1 MSAEINEVNKELYLG
16 LVKLLSKKDYSRFSL
31 TQKFQAK
38 GFSSDEIEACLQE
51 LEKKKFY
58 QENNY
63 TEMRVK
69 YWLRKGYN
77 FTMILYK
84 AKEERLSLEMSDLK
98 IMAHDLGYDP
108 LEQMKNIFTKRFAA
122 KWERDD
128 LEPLVRQK
136 LEQKILRY
144 FLSKNHSLGD
154 IKQLLQKH

>member
-1 MSAEINEVNKELYLG
+1 
-16 LVKLLSKKDYSRFSL
+16 
-31 TQKFQAK
+31 
-38 GFSSDEIEACLQE
+38 
-51 LEKKKFY
+51 
-58 QENNY
+58 
-63 TEMRVK
+63 MRVK